1 MSAKP
6 ASELL
11 YDSEAA
17 LRLVDSAIKDLGE
30 LVADPNDGS
39 TACEPL
45 TLAEALAR
53 AYEEIPRVLESL
65 RQTRAVFERAAMDKL
80 KRTHDKLREVS
91 NATESAATD
100 ILDGLERALAH
111 VDELDTLAPRHTIDR
126 STAVRT
132 ALRDE
137 LFGLV
142 GHLQFEDIT
151 AQQLE
156 HASLMLNETEERL
169 RHLLQAFDPAVQG
182 QRNALANAT
191 VSSSRFDPNAT
202 HDNRAERQAVVDEI
216 FTTRRPGS

>member
-17 LRLVDSAIKDLGE
+17 LRLVDSAIKEMGE
-30 LVADPNDGS
+30 LAADPDQAGRG
-39 TACEPL
+39 AL
-45 TLAEALAR
+45 TLSELLTR

-65 RQTRAVFERAAMDKL
+65 RQTRSVFERAAVDKIQ
-80 KRTHDKLREVS
+80 RTHAKLREVS

-100 ILDGLERALAH
+100 ILDGLERALAK
-111 VDELDTLAPRHTIDR
+111 VDELDTIATQNAGDR
-126 STAVRT
+126 TQAVRT

-137 LFGLV
+137 LHTIV

-156 HASLMLNETEERL
+156 HASLMLTETEQRL
-169 RHLLQAFDPAVQG
+169 SHLLHAFDPALHAK
-182 QRNALANAT
+182 RT
-191 VSSSRFDPNAT
+191 PVSSGVQPAGRFDPNAT

-216 FTTRRPGS
+216 FTKRRSS